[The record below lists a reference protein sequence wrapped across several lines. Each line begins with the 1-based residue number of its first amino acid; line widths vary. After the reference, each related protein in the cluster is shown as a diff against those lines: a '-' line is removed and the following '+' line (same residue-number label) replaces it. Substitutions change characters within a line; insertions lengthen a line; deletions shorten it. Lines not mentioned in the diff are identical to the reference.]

1 MIETSTHQKR
11 SLKEAKVESM
21 VRTEDL
27 GEEEQSFYTSIKPE
41 LNSLLTEPAQESVE
55 KILEYSRSFWEY
67 WDHLIL

>member
-11 SLKEAKVESM
+11 SLKETKVESM
-21 VRTEDL
+21 VRAEDL

-55 KILEYSRSFWEY
+55 KILEYSRSF
-67 WDHLIL
+67 

>member
-11 SLKEAKVESM
+11 SLKDTKVESI

-41 LNSLLTEPAQESVE
+41 LNSILYEPSQESVE
-55 KILEYSRSFWEY
+55 KILEYSRSF
-67 WDHLIL
+67 